1 MLLGAVCVQFHGS
14 ITHGVVGT
22 IGDGPG
28 AAPKRRHVH
37 AIYANMLDDL
47 ERAKFPPF
55 RSQDGVGPSSTR
67 KDQGRSRSMDRCW
80 CP

>member
-22 IGDGPG
+22 VGDGPG

-37 AIYANMLDDL
+37 AVYANMLDDL

-55 RSQDGVGPSSTR
+55 EIPAIRNSLR
-67 KDQGRSRSMDRCW
+67 KPIYGSVLVPVS
-80 CP
+80 